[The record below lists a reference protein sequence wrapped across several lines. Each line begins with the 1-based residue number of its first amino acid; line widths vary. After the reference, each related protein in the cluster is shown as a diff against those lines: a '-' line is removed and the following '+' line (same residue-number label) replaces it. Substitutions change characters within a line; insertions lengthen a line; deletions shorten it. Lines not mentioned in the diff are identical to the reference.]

1 MRALPPKGQKNDTLY
16 QPIERE
22 PKEMNKTVR
31 SKIEAAKK
39 YNANLEQ
46 IAFRVPKGYKD
57 VIKAYAE
64 NKGTSVNQLI
74 IDLLEKEMG
83 MDLSKPL
90 NDEGKSD
97 IIAWLVVSWLH
108 TSLHDIGKSFVVVR
122 LPFFVLANLA

>member
-1 MRALPPKGQKNDTLY
+1 MRALPPKGQKNATLY

-22 PKEMNKTVR
+22 KKEVNKTVR

-46 IAFRVPKGYKD
+46 VAFRVPKGYKD
-57 VIKAYAE
+57 IIKAYAE

-74 IDLLEKEMG
+74 VDLLEKEMG

-90 NDEGKSD
+90 NEDEK
-97 IIAWLVVSWLH
+97 
-108 TSLHDIGKSFVVVR
+108 
-122 LPFFVLANLA
+122 

>member
-22 PKEMNKTVR
+22 KKEVTKTVR

-46 IAFRVPKGYKD
+46 VAFRVPKGYKD
-57 VIKAYAE
+57 IIKAYAE

-74 IDLLEKEMG
+74 VDLLEKEMG

-90 NDEGKSD
+90 NEDEK
-97 IIAWLVVSWLH
+97 
-108 TSLHDIGKSFVVVR
+108 
-122 LPFFVLANLA
+122 